1 MHRAYYTM
9 LPVAAVAVIGCN
21 GKAQNEQTASS
32 TASSTQTSQ
41 GMNETTRQVA
51 GGGISVSGWS
61 GQIDPGE
68 ARRGQVLGNAKLAQ
82 DGNAL
87 HVTTGPA
94 VAYWNP
100 ANTASGDYTVK
111 ATFTEPHYMN
121 LNDHP
126 HPYGIIIGG
135 NDMGTPNE
143 TYLYCATYG
152 NGNFIVRGF
161 GPAPF
166 QLNGRGGEANA
177 AVHKATGQGASV
189 TQDLA
194 VSVKGDDV
202 ACSVNGTVVGTY
214 KKSDV
219 VGAGKLKSTDGVYGI
234 RFAHNAEGTVGGL
247 TVTKP

>member
-1 MHRAYYTM
+1 MHRAYYTL
-9 LPVAAVAVIGCN
+9 LPVAAVALIACN

-32 TASSTQTSQ
+32 TSSSTQTSQ
-41 GMNETTRQVA
+41 GMNETTRQVS
-51 GGGISVSGWS
+51 GGGISVNGWS

-68 ARRGQVLGNAKLAQ
+68 ARRGQVLSNAKLVQ
-82 DGNAL
+82 EGNAL

-100 ANTASGDYTVK
+100 ANTATGDYTVK

-126 HPYGIIIGG
+126 HPYGIFIGG

-166 QLNGRGGEANA
+166 QLNGGGGGAAARALTARGERA
-177 AVHKATGQGASV
+177 AVAQETPRAREKAIPSTLGQE
-189 TQDLA
+189 
-194 VSVKGDDV
+194 
-202 ACSVNGTVVGTY
+202 
-214 KKSDV
+214 
-219 VGAGKLKSTDGVYGI
+219 
-234 RFAHNAEGTVGGL
+234 R
-247 TVTKP
+247 